1 MTEPSVDIAEFT
13 FATDVINAQ
22 SLRSALSRREKKGA
36 SVPVNLVLVGAIAS
50 SDLLRYLTEMAGYTR
65 IGDER
70 LSELDEKTLSLLP
83 AELVYDTGTL
93 PVLAEEGAM
102 VVATAD
108 PTNALVLD
116 DLRLVTAGRIKPL
129 VMSLR
134 QLAVHYPTLA
144 GRLWQVEESDLL
156 PETQSLTDEVSG
168 AIQLAFKLNLAL
180 DEACAEKVEQFVIR
194 IPQKDAEDV
203 RIELSRSKRTAAA
216 TLDKAGGPTLTAAER
231 PRVANKSRGSSKHYL
246 DPVVEGETVIVES
259 AAKGRDAEEPKII
272 IDMGM
277 LEDDSPKKKSENSTI
292 FIDPSLLEPTPP
304 GPPQSGTARI
314 EDAATEIWETV
325 STDDLDD
332 FDDLLMPGDN
342 SQAESPANPKGTQE
356 AHTSFEVKIGAV
368 SNVDSSSGPEDEWE
382 RLGAELDALESG
394 LEDLEWPFDNLDV
407 MSGEFDLRS
416 TEFAVIDLDEPAPKV
431 KESAPKDKKVVPLA
445 GEATSDFERSEATP
459 PKWFDP
465 FSEPAT
471 LVETNPKLWAALR
484 EMRVAENRRE
494 AFSALA
500 EAISSVYERS
510 AVMRIEG
517 NKVRAMAYTTPRSG
531 LKWVDSEDAP
541 TMTVTQFPALAQL
554 IDDGRWCFDGRI
566 PGPATQTFRQALAG
580 GPALGSI
587 ICPIALGPRIVMLLH
602 ADGGPGREPKRN
614 AELWKLLL
622 REVPR
627 TLLRLL
633 LMRKRVNRWDVKG

>member
-368 SNVDSSSGPEDEWE
+368 SNVDSSTGPEDEWE

-416 TEFAVIDLDEPAPKV
+416 TEFAVIDLD
-431 KESAPKDKKVVPLA
+431 
-445 GEATSDFERSEATP
+445 
-459 PKWFDP
+459 
-465 FSEPAT
+465 
-471 LVETNPKLWAALR
+471 
-484 EMRVAENRRE
+484 
-494 AFSALA
+494 
-500 EAISSVYERS
+500 
-510 AVMRIEG
+510 
-517 NKVRAMAYTTPRSG
+517 
-531 LKWVDSEDAP
+531 
-541 TMTVTQFPALAQL
+541 
-554 IDDGRWCFDGRI
+554 
-566 PGPATQTFRQALAG
+566 
-580 GPALGSI
+580 
-587 ICPIALGPRIVMLLH
+587 
-602 ADGGPGREPKRN
+602 
-614 AELWKLLL
+614 
-622 REVPR
+622 
-627 TLLRLL
+627 
-633 LMRKRVNRWDVKG
+633 